1 VSLEEGCKT
10 RPRAKILVIDDDPDL
25 VEALRIILE
34 TKSYGVVSAFDGEK
48 GLEKVKEENPDLII
62 LDLLLPKED
71 GAVLCRE
78 LKSNPRYT
86 DIPILILTAMAEK
99 LDPKVFPE
107 HKISSL
113 PADDYVDKP
122 IQPGD
127 LLARVNKLL
136 ALSKEGDKK

>member
-1 VSLEEGCKT
+1 MSLGEGCKM

-25 VEALRIILE
+25 VEALKIILE
-34 TKSYGVVSAFDGEK
+34 TKSYGVVSAFDGEE

-86 DIPILILTAMAEK
+86 DIPILVLTAMAEK

-113 PADDYVDKP
+113 PADDYVEKP
-122 IQPGD
+122 IQPQD
-127 LLARVNKLL
+127 LLVRVDKLL
-136 ALSKEGDKK
+136 AQYKEGDRK

>member
-1 VSLEEGCKT
+1 M

-25 VEALRIILE
+25 VEALKIILE

-78 LKSNPRYT
+78 LKRNPRYT
-86 DIPILILTAMAEK
+86 DIPILVLTAMAEK

-113 PADDYVDKP
+113 PADDYVEKP
-122 IQPGD
+122 IRPQD
-127 LLARVNKLL
+127 LLVRVDKLL
-136 ALSKEGDKK
+136 AQYKEGDRK

>member
-1 VSLEEGCKT
+1 MSLEEGCKM
-10 RPRAKILVIDDDPDL
+10 RPRAKILVIDDDSDL
-25 VEALRIILE
+25 VEALKIILE
-34 TKSYGVVSAFDGEK
+34 MESYEVVSAFDGEK

-78 LKSNPRYT
+78 LKRNPRYT
-86 DIPILILTAMAEK
+86 DIPILVLTAMAEK

-122 IQPGD
+122 IQPRD

-136 ALSKEGDKK
+136 ALSKEGDRK